1 MRAGGGRW
9 LSRSPSER
17 RSRFAA
23 TCRPLVTAAPGPLF
37 SAAPLLSAK
46 YLPTDSP
53 QEGHPR
59 GWPHPQSGPLPTLD
73 KLSLV
78 LSWMVAIGPS
88 AQSMPGLFQKP
99 FGGVT
104 RNGVSFASAP
114 LGLNARREI
123 RVCVPH
129 RFGFPLPPSMHVGG
143 RRVNIRVPAQVFV
156 SVQKVSPAEARR
168 QVLPAAASV
177 GAFSPGGGP
186 LACLPGWV
194 RKALLPQVALL
205 AWPQFTPAAKR
216 RLITS
221 YSATGLQRRPARR
234 SSGPVEETCKDEER
248 QQTSETQGES
258 GKGPES
264 RKGDMWQSVEAS
276 GGSEEQVKDTR
287 RQ

>member
-17 RSRFAA
+17 RSRKIPANRQSTGLGRTSERMA
-23 TCRPLVTAAPGPLF
+23 TSTERSASHPGQTLTCAQLDGGHRPLGPEH
-37 SAAPLLSAK
+37 ART
-46 YLPTDSP
+46 LP
-53 QEGHPR
+53 E
-59 GWPHPQSGPLPTLD
+59 
-73 KLSLV
+73 
-78 LSWMVAIGPS
+78 A
-88 AQSMPGLFQKP
+88 F
-99 FGGVT
+99 
-104 RNGVSFASAP
+104 
-114 LGLNARREI
+114 RR
-123 RVCVPH
+123 
-129 RFGFPLPPSMHVGG
+129 
-143 RRVNIRVPAQVFV
+143 
-156 SVQKVSPAEARR
+156 
-168 QVLPAAASV
+168 VLPAAASV

-248 QQTSETQGES
+248 RQTSETQGES